1 MPRPVKAPLQKV
13 TLNLIEGD
21 RDILN
26 NFFPA
31 QGWSV
36 AARAIINRFCRALLE
51 RESQSQ
57 SDQKLDVS
65 IPLDNIEGPSND

>member
-1 MPRPVKAPLQKV
+1 MPRPAKSPLQKV

-36 AARAIINRFCRALLE
+36 AARAIINRACRTLLE
-51 RESQSQ
+51 RESQSR
-57 SDQKLDVS
+57 SERGLDII
-65 IPLDNIEGPSND
+65 IPLDDIRGPSND